1 MGLKKAKKKRHDIR
15 AYLRKHP
22 LSSFDDELMFQIED
36 RVGGTLFSYRAT
48 SAARNQFLA
57 IPTWFDPKDSRR
69 GNKDRFKMQGGV
81 GFQFRRFIWEMTI
94 GSLANA
100 IEAVEISIRKATN
113 SKFDIWIPGKFKSA
127 HLHTARRVLCLTNVI
142 KHNQG
147 RLNRRS
153 SKHAKFLVDEC
164 GMIDG
169 HEIYLFEFDFE
180 EMIRSVFYYLHDRA
194 STTCVA
200 PRTPRWAIESLY
212 RSILPDFLPFRAPKR
227 KETANA

>member
-1 MGLKKAKKKRHDIR
+1 MGLKKAKKKRQDIL

-22 LSSFDDELMFQIED
+22 LCSFDDELMFQIEH

-48 SAARNQFLA
+48 SAARSQFLA
-57 IPTWFDPKDSRR
+57 IPTCFAPKDSRR
-69 GNKDRFKMQGGV
+69 GNKDRFKMHGGV
-81 GFQFRRFIWEMTI
+81 GLQFRRFIWEMTI

-100 IEAVEISIRKATN
+100 IEAVEISIRKATK
-113 SKFDIWIPGKFKSA
+113 SKFDIWNPGKFKSA
-127 HLHTARRVLCLTNVI
+127 HLRTARRVLCLNNVI

-147 RLNRRS
+147 CLSKQS

-164 GMIDG
+164 GMTDG
-169 HEIYLFEFDFE
+169 YEMYLFEFDFE

-194 STTCVA
+194 STTCIV

-212 RSILPDFLPFRAPKR
+212 RSILPDFLPFCPPKR
-227 KETANA
+227 R

>member
-22 LSSFDDELMFQIED
+22 LWSFDDELMFQIED
-36 RVGGTLFSYRAT
+36 RIGGTLFSYRAT
-48 SAARNQFLA
+48 SAARNEFLET
-57 IPTWFDPKDSRR
+57 PTWFDLKDSRR

-94 GSLANA
+94 SSLANA
-100 IEAVEISIRKATN
+100 IEAVEISIRKAAK
-113 SKFDIWIPGKFKSA
+113 SKFDIWNPGKFKSA
-127 HLHTARRVLCLTNVI
+127 HLHTARRVLCLNNVI

-147 RLNRRS
+147 RLNRHS
-153 SKHAKFLVDEC
+153 SQHAKFLVDEC

-169 HEIYLFEFDFE
+169 HEIYLFDFDFE
-180 EMIRSVFYYLHDRA
+180 EIIRSVFYYLHDRA

-212 RSILPDFLPFRAPKR
+212 RSTLPDFLPFCAPKK
-227 KETANA
+227 KEKVNA